1 MKSHLNNMNNEEKDI
16 IHSLERMPVQ
26 LPGDDFFESLKKE
39 VVAKIDAPQP
49 KIVPFYSRRWIQ
61 VAASVLLVVGL
72 GSLWILN
79 SQPED
84 PLPTNKVD
92 FSKVTRE
99 EVLDYL
105 EEHHEDVETEDLIP
119 YLKEVPVWTATLKT
133 DSVAV
138 DDNPLAQHEELWED
152 IDKQDIL
159 DYLEEE
165 SFDLD
170 EELIL
175 GS

>member
-1 MKSHLNNMNNEEKDI
+1 MNSHLNNMNDEKDI

-39 VVAKIDAPQP
+39 VVAKIDTPQP

-79 SQPED
+79 NQPED
-84 PLPTNKVD
+84 SLPAKKVD

-105 EEHHEDVETEDLIP
+105 EEHHEDVEVDELIP
-119 YLKEVPVWTATLKT
+119 YLKEVPTWSASLKS
-133 DSVAV
+133 DSVVV

-152 IDKQDIL
+152 IDKEDIL
-159 DYLEEE
+159 EYLEEE
-165 SFDLD
+165 SVDLD